1 MVEILE
7 LVQTDSRKTGANS
20 MQAIAAGSVLIW
32 KFVILFKFVIG
43 LQFSAS
49 VSRPSLACK
58 TLAPIIYDH
67 RININQT

>member
-58 TLAPIIYDH
+58 SLAATLSQDQDKL
-67 RININQT
+67 NQ